1 MKARQIEKLLRGVM
15 NSFLDCIESGNVQKI
30 IKEKSFI
37 TGGCI
42 PSMLTDEFVNDYD
55 VYFHSATDAQIVREY
70 FKLQKPD
77 YTKKYHVKLITDNA
91 INLSDKIQLIIKF
104 TGSPSEVTDKFDWQ
118 HIKSYYDCNTEKLH
132 LTSDVYQL
140 VVEKDLI
147 YTGSDYPLSSLMR
160 LKKYIKKGWNVSNTT
175 ILHIALDFVEAM
187 NKAELNR
194 KFEQSKKSKK
204 ILDEIYSEIKGM
216 SEEEFEQLDNTESLN
231 INTDFEIITD
241 PELLEHIDIVQQRK
255 QEEKFN
261 VDDIIKHLNGVD
273 PIIIQNELSQH
284 TGQYKTIKEIIEI
297 MKGE

>member
-1 MKARQIEKLLRGVM
+1 MKAKQIEKLLRGIM
-15 NSFLDCIESGNVQKI
+15 NSFLDSIESGNVQKI

-42 PSMLTDEFVNDYD
+42 SSMLSDAFVNDYD
-55 VYFHSATDAQIVREY
+55 IYFHTSTDADIVREY
-70 FKLQKPD
+70 FKSQKPD

-91 INLSDKIQLIIKF
+91 INLSDKIQLITKF

-175 ILHIALDFVEAM
+175 ILHIALDFVETM
-187 NKAELNR
+187 NKKEWER
-194 KFEQSKKSKK
+194 ETPR
-204 ILDEIYSEIKGM
+204 
-216 SEEEFEQLDNTESLN
+216 EFIPTHSVN
-231 INTDFEIITD
+231 
-241 PELLEHIDIVQQRK
+241 
-255 QEEKFN
+255 
-261 VDDIIKHLNGVD
+261 DIIHHMNGVD

-284 TGQYKTIKEIIEI
+284 TGQYKTI
-297 MKGE
+297 

>member
-15 NSFLDCIESGNVQKI
+15 NSFLDSIEDKNIQKI

-42 PSMLTDEFVNDYD
+42 PSMLIDEFVNDYD
-55 VYFHSATDAQIVREY
+55 IYFHTSVDVDIVREY
-70 FKLQKPD
+70 FKSQKPD

-91 INLSDKIQLIIKF
+91 INLSDKIQLITKF

-187 NKAELNR
+187 NK
-194 KFEQSKKSKK
+194 K
-204 ILDEIYSEIKGM
+204 
-216 SEEEFEQLDNTESLN
+216 EEERRKSEASDFINYNGITN
-231 INTDFEIITD
+231 IEVEKAVIKN
-241 PELLEHIDIVQQRK
+241 K
-255 QEEKFN
+255 QFN
-261 VDDIIKHLNGVD
+261 VDDIIHHMNGVD